1 MIPDPPAPQGRQ
13 CRTTR
18 TEQHVKAADAE
29 WRGNAAC
36 VNQDPELFFP
46 IGSNGPAERQTEG
59 ARQVCQSC
67 PVRQPCLEWAL
78 EAGADHGV
86 WGGLNEQERLSL
98 RLRRRRNPTTRAAQ
112 QAGTNTQA
120 PTALRA
126 DAPPAD

>member
-1 MIPDPPAPQGRQ
+1 
-13 CRTTR
+13 
-18 TEQHVKAADAE
+18 VKAADAE